1 MMRWRFA
8 VELVLLGAAGIALGL
23 GVAWIERAFA
33 IPKNVVAGFLIF
45 LMVVALGFAVWAAW
59 GYYRAL
65 RDEDEWE

>member
-8 VELVLLGAAGIALGL
+8 VEWILLGATGVALGL

-33 IPKNVVAGFLIF
+33 IPKNVVAGFLIL
-45 LMVVALGFAVWAAW
+45 LMLVALGFAAWAAW
-59 GYYRAL
+59 GYTQAL